1 MQHEINHED
10 IKMKALAF
18 GTSNSRSSI
27 NKKLAFYAAQK
38 INDSDISLIDIND
51 FEMPIFSVERE
62 KEFGI
67 PELAHDFYNAIGDT
81 DIVVMSFA
89 EHNGSYTSAYK
100 NLFDWVSRIDMK
112 VFQNKPVLMLSTSP
126 GQGGAQSVLASA
138 QESAPYFSAKV
149 VGALSLPSFF
159 DNFDLDQGVVT
170 NEEFNRNL
178 SAVISNL

>member
-1 MQHEINHED
+1 
-10 IKMKALAF
+10 MKVLAF
-18 GTSNSRSSI
+18 GTSNSKTSI

-38 INDSDISLIDIND
+38 INNSDISLIDIND
-51 FEMPIFSVERE
+51 FEMPIFSEERE

-67 PELAHDFYNAIGDT
+67 PESAHNFYKAIGDT

-100 NLFDWVSRIDMK
+100 NLFDWTSRIDME
-112 VFQNKPVLMLSTSP
+112 VFQNKQVLMLSTSP

-138 QESAPYFSAKV
+138 QVSAPYFSAKV
-149 VGALSLPSFF
+149 IGALSLPSFF

-170 NEEFNRNL
+170 NEEFNLNL
-178 SAVISNL
+178 SAVVSNL